1 MLNCSAPYA
10 REYGRT
16 QTDHESRATPLAPPA
31 DLQAAAHLGAV
42 DQPQAQRPLALAAG
56 DEAFARAQSAL
67 GSGLGRL
74 ILLPLTFALFYHLC
88 NGIRHLLWDAVLG
101 LELRT
106 VYRSGYLVLAAS
118 TTLTLGLWAYAY
130 LVRGGAG

>member
-1 MLNCSAPYA
+1 MS
-10 REYGRT
+10 RE
-16 QTDHESRATPLAPPA
+16 
-31 DLQAAAHLGAV
+31 
-42 DQPQAQRPLALAAG
+42 RPLSPHLQIYRPQLTSVLSISHRLSGLLLFAGALLLVYWLMALAAG